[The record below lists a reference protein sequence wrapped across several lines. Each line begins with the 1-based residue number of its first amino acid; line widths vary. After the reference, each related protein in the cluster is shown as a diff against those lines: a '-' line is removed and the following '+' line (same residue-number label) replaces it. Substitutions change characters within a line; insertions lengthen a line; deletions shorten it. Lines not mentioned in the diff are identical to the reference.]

1 MTKEAVTG
9 KVFDAATLKRI
20 IKQAQ
25 PYRFRFA
32 VTGGLVLLLS
42 GMVWIRPALIRIAV
56 DDAIPAGD
64 HAYLLQLFCAVVG
77 LLIFEALLQFR
88 VTYMAN
94 WVAQSV
100 SLDLRSKLFEHVAK
114 FRLRYFDKTPV
125 GTLVTRH
132 VSDIDGIANVFSN
145 GILNAIGDILA
156 LFVVIGTMVWVDW
169 QLTLLVLAPIPVLL
183 FATRI
188 FQKVIKKAFIDVRN
202 EVSRMNEFVQEHVT
216 GMHIVQAFGREKR
229 EAREFAKIN
238 ASHRDANIRSIWAF
252 SVFFP
257 LVELLS
263 ATSVASL
270 LWWGMQDVLAE
281 RMTLGILLQFILYV
295 FMLYRPIR
303 QLADRFNVLQMGIV
317 NSDRVF
323 KLLAKDEGMEDPASD
338 SSYAFRGE
346 IEFENVWFAYEGEQ
360 WVLQD
365 VSFRI
370 QAGQKIAFVGATGA
384 GKSTIINLITR
395 FYAHQKGTIRID
407 GEDIST
413 IPLRALRNQ
422 VGVVLQDVFLFS
434 DDLINNVTM
443 YKEGYSQSDLDAAA
457 KVVGADEFIA
467 RLPEGWKQNVR
478 ERGAILSVG
487 QRQLIAF
494 MRAYL
499 ASPKILVLDEAT
511 SSIDSESEL
520 LIQRA
525 TERITE
531 GRTSLIVAHRLST
544 IRDADAIFVLEN
556 GRLVQ
561 QGVHEELIEDSGVYR
576 DLNRMQMGQAD
587 QD

>member
-20 IKQAQ
+20 VQQAR
-25 PYRFRFA
+25 PYRMRFA
-32 VTGGLVLLLS
+32 ATGALVLLLS
-42 GMVWIRPALIRIAV
+42 GMVWIRPALIRMAV
-56 DDAIPAGD
+56 DDAIPTGD
-64 HAYLLQLFCAVVG
+64 HKYLLHIFCAVIA

-145 GILNAIGDILA
+145 GILNAIGDILS
-156 LFVVIGTMVWVDW
+156 LVVVIATMIWVDW

-183 FATRI
+183 LATRV

-229 EAREFAKIN
+229 EAREFSKIN

-263 ATSVASL
+263 ATSVAIL
-270 LWWGMQDVLAE
+270 LWWGMQDVLVE
-281 RMTLGILLQFILYV
+281 RMTLGVLLQFILYV

-323 KLLAKDEGMEDPASD
+323 KLLAKDEGLEDPD
-338 SSYAFRGE
+338 GDDFHVFQGT
-346 IEFENVWFAYEGEQ
+346 IEFEHVWFAYEEEQ
-360 WVLQD
+360 WVLED

-370 QAGQKIAFVGATGA
+370 EAGQMVAFVGATGA
-384 GKSTIINLITR
+384 GKSTIINLLTR
-395 FYAHQKGTIRID
+395 FYAHQKGMIRID
-407 GEDIST
+407 GVDIST
-413 IPLRALRNQ
+413 IPIRRLRSQ

-443 YKEGYSQSDLDAAA
+443 YKEGFTQADLDNAA
-457 KVVGADEFIA
+457 KAVGADAFIA
-467 RLPEGWKQNVR
+467 RLPDGWKQNVR

-525 TERITE
+525 TDSITR

-544 IRDADAIFVLEN
+544 IRDADAIFVLES
-556 GRLVQ
+556 GRIVQ
-561 QGVHEELIEDSGVYR
+561 QGSHESLIKENGVYR
-576 DLNRMQMGQAD
+576 DLNRMQMGTSLPE
-587 QD
+587 